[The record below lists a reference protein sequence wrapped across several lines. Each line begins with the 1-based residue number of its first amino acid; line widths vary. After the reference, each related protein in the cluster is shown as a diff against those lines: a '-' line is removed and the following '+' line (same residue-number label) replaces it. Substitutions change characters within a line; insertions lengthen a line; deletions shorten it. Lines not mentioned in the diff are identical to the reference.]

1 MKLAAE
7 KGLPMCGIAVA
18 INWPDAESVVARL
31 IGGILHRG
39 DVSDPVLRPRPDT
52 AMATRRLRIV
62 DADNAAQPQLSF
74 DGQLAVSFN
83 GEIYNHEDL
92 RVELMG
98 IGVPFR
104 TESDTELLANALQVW
119 GYGALERLNGMYA
132 FVALDMG
139 TGEFLAA
146 RDPFGVKPLY
156 VVQAGQGFVFCSEM
170 KPLLAAIETHPVM
183 LLPPGYALSRKTCGR
198 FKSPVFP
205 PRTEPSDASA
215 DALDYV
221 LSEAVRVRLPPGLPA
236 AVLFSGGIDST
247 LVAHYARQFRP
258 ETPGYFVG
266 NVNAPD
272 FRYAADYA
280 AQTGFDLRIV
290 PFDPDS
296 DDVFA
301 AIDRVVVVTESFE
314 PNLVRG
320 AVCSLMAAERMHADG
335 FRVGLCGEGADELFC
350 GYPPLEIAFAEN
362 DPDARAMREE
372 CLGLMHRVSL
382 QRVDRCAMA
391 HQVEMREPYLDPAVV
406 NYALGLEPS
415 ALVRDV
421 NGLASG
427 KVPLRDVYDLYPDQL
442 PVSIRDRGKV
452 PFGEGAGLDV
462 TPQGSGWKRRFDAA
476 ISDADFRDGQRR
488 FAAFNVQ
495 SKEELY
501 YLDKLAATVDVMRV
515 PHLRDRAWISFSF
528 ERHREKLKAYA
539 HASL

>member
-1 MKLAAE
+1 
-7 KGLPMCGIAVA
+7 MCGIAVA
-18 INWPDAESVVARL
+18 INWPEAEATVARL
-31 IGGILHRG
+31 IAGIAHRG
-39 DVSDPVLRPRPDT
+39 DVSDPILRTGPNT

-62 DADNAAQPQLSF
+62 DAEHAVQPQLSF

-83 GEIYNHEDL
+83 GEIYNHEEL

-98 IGVPFR
+98 LGVPFR

-119 GYGALERLNGMYA
+119 GYGALQRFNGMYA
-132 FVALDMG
+132 FVALDVS

-170 KPLLAAIETHPVM
+170 KPLLDTIERHPVM
-183 LLPPGYALSRKTCGR
+183 LLPPGYALSRKACGR
-198 FKSPVFP
+198 FNSPVFP
-205 PRTEPSDASA
+205 PRNEATDASPE
-215 DALDYV
+215 ALDYI
-221 LSEAVRVRLPPGLPA
+221 LSEAVRVRLPPDLPVA
-236 AVLFSGGIDST
+236 LLFSGGIDST

-258 ETPGYFVG
+258 EAPGYFVG
-266 NVNAPD
+266 SVNAPD

-290 PFDPDS
+290 PFDPES
-296 DDVFA
+296 DAVFER
-301 AIDRVVVVTESFE
+301 IGEVVAVTESFE

-320 AVCSLMAAERMHADG
+320 AVCSLMAAERMHDDG

-350 GYPPLEIAFAEN
+350 GYPPLEVAFADD
-362 DPDARAMREE
+362 DPQARAIRDE

-382 QRVDRCAMA
+382 QRVDRCAMR

-406 NYALGLEPS
+406 NYALGLPAS
-415 ALVRDV
+415 ALVREV
-421 NGLASG
+421 NGLPSG
-427 KVPLRDVYDLYPDQL
+427 KVPLREVYDLYPEQL
-442 PVSIRDRGKV
+442 PASIRDRSKV

-462 TPQGSGWKRRFDAA
+462 TPQESGWKRRFDAA
-476 ISDADFRDGQRR
+476 IPDADFRDGQRQ

-495 SKEELY
+495 TKEELY
-501 YLDKLAATVDVMRV
+501 YLRKLAATIDVSRV
-515 PHLRDRAWISFSF
+515 PHLCDRAWISFPI

-539 HASL
+539 HYSL